1 MAGWSTGVAAAV
13 VLGVVSAV
21 VTRGLMRA
29 VTLLTNGDPAF
40 DPGGLLLIAVF
51 YVVMLLPGCVALAC
65 SPARWPWWL
74 FITGVAVLAFE
85 AVVIG
90 LQETA
95 GTHDMS
101 TGRWIG
107 LMLVLLTMLATYA
120 AQVLVAAR
128 WARRGLGDRRA
139 VAGLG

>member
-1 MAGWSTGVAAAV
+1 
-13 VLGVVSAV
+13 
-21 VTRGLMRA
+21 
-29 VTLLTNGDPAF
+29 
-40 DPGGLLLIAVF
+40 
-51 YVVMLLPGCVALAC
+51 MLLPGCVALAR
-65 SPARWPWWL
+65 SPARWTWWL
-74 FITGVAVLAFE
+74 FIAGVAVLGFE

-120 AQVLVAAR
+120 GQVLVAAWVTGGQSPDWGR
-128 WARRGLGDRRA
+128 DAQSRGA
-139 VAGLG
+139 VWSLAAVGRGPSPWS